1 MKITWEVRKVRP
13 SSLKVTIMKGKR
25 GFEVFIKANVGH
37 DEMLYVEAYDELDAW
52 REAEQY
58 IKEKYI

>member
-1 MKITWEVRKVRP
+1 
-13 SSLKVTIMKGKR
+13 MKGKR
-25 GFEVFIKANVGH
+25 AFEVFIKANVGH
-37 DEMLYVEAYDELDAW
+37 DEMLYVEASDELDAW